1 MAVGDWMKLIPTHD
15 LYFNVGRVRVVKALP
30 IEAMNTNASDWAV
43 KSGKFSMGGGE
54 AGPSVEDLMKSWKV
68 NDTREKRH
76 FSLWTLIK
84 RTFWS
89 LMTFLII
96 FVIIQVGWKCF
107 EVWQLGKRLRK
118 YGTRIRELY
127 QEKERLM
134 DQMRDNLAY
143 IKRVSNSVLGRKSA
157 AETDETT
164 AAPEELVQMSGLPDE
179 DNLM

>member
-1 MAVGDWMKLIPTHD
+1 
-15 LYFNVGRVRVVKALP
+15 
-30 IEAMNTNASDWAV
+30 
-43 KSGKFSMGGGE
+43 
-54 AGPSVEDLMKSWKV
+54 
-68 NDTREKRH
+68 
-76 FSLWTLIK
+76 
-84 RTFWS
+84 
-89 LMTFLII
+89 MTFLII

-179 DNLM
+179 DNLMWGKSKCTEKMREKKMNNLV